1 MRDIDK
7 SAETASVASAEKI
20 AKSMGDDVA
29 VVLTNPNLPDN
40 PIIYLN
46 RAFERITGY
55 SREAAIGRNC
65 RFLQGPDTDP
75 DAVRQLR
82 EAISEKRDL
91 TLDIL
96 NYRADD
102 TPFWNRLVLSP
113 LTDSDNNVPY
123 FIGLQKHIGDGP
135 EAPKSGRDET
145 LDALRE
151 LQHRVKNHLAMVV
164 SMIRL
169 QARDQSA
176 EADFGTLS
184 RRVETLQLLYEEM
197 SGRDDDSETVA
208 VGAYVSRVASTIG
221 HLDGRKG
228 IRINV
233 ETIACETSPEVAT
246 QIGFLVSEILT
257 NALKHAFDGR
267 EEGEVSLKMIDRGDR
282 VVRIEVTD
290 DGTGLPDGANWPDGG
305 GLGSRIVRQVAKS
318 LDTQVHA
325 EPREGGG
332 TRIWSD
338 IDLSRT
344 P

>member
-1 MRDIDK
+1 MVDK
-7 SAETASVASAEKI
+7 QTETVSVASAERI
-20 AKSMGDDVA
+20 AESMGNDVA

-55 SREAAIGRNC
+55 SREAVIGRNC

-75 DAVRQLR
+75 ETVRKLR
-82 EAISEKRDL
+82 EAIEAKQDL
-91 TLDIL
+91 TVDIL

-102 TPFWNRLVLSP
+102 APFWNRLVLSP
-113 LTDSDNNVPY
+113 LTDTDGEVPY
-123 FIGLQKHIGDGP
+123 FIGLQKRIGDGP
-135 EAPKSGRDET
+135 EAPKTDREET
-145 LDALRE
+145 LGALRE

-176 EADFGTLS
+176 HADFGTLS

-197 SGRDDDSETVA
+197 SGRDDDNANVA
-208 VGAYVSRVASTIG
+208 VGAYISRVASTIG

-233 ETIACETSPEVAT
+233 DTIACDSSPELAT

-257 NALKHAFDGR
+257 NALKHAFEGR
-267 EEGEVSLKMIDRGDR
+267 ETGEVQLRMIDQGDR
-282 VVRIEVTD
+282 IVRIEITD
-290 DGTGLPDGANWPDGG
+290 DGNGLPEGADWPDGG

-318 LDTQVHA
+318 LSTQVHA
-325 EPREGGG
+325 EPRDTGG

-338 IDLSRT
+338 IDLTQRL
-344 P
+344 